1 MARRC
6 RRVPG
11 GLGRDARNRRMSM
24 ALVIDLP
31 PSETLR
37 PDQAVGELAK
47 LEWQE
52 VIGIGITAEGEF
64 EVINS
69 AMTAERALWLIEWAK
84 HWAMGLAIDEY
95 RQKGRGEMVVWR
107 KRGRPKLDRP
117 DRDTGT
123 PELQARRAALVG
135 GG

>member
-1 MARRC
+1 
-6 RRVPG
+6 
-11 GLGRDARNRRMSM
+11 MSM

-69 AMTAERALWLIEWAK
+69 EMTAERALWLIEWAK
-84 HWAMGLAIDEY
+84 RWAMGLEVEEQGGWQGHGAS
-95 RQKGRGEMVVWR
+95 
-107 KRGRPKLDRP
+107 
-117 DRDTGT
+117 
-123 PELQARRAALVG
+123 G
-135 GG
+135 GGRVPTGPMSIRERPSSMPGARHS

>member
-6 RRVPG
+6 CRIPDD
-11 GLGRDARNRRMSM
+11 LSRDARNRRLNM

-69 AMTAERALWLIEWAK
+69 EMTAERALWLIEWAK
-84 HWAMGLAIDEY
+84 RWAMGLEIE
-95 RQKGRGEMVVWR
+95 E
-107 KRGRPKLDRP
+107 
-117 DRDTGT
+117 
-123 PELQARRAALVG
+123 
-135 GG
+135 

>member
-1 MARRC
+1 
-6 RRVPG
+6 
-11 GLGRDARNRRMSM
+11 M

-37 PDQAVGELAK
+37 PDHAVGELAK

-69 AMTAERALWLIEWAK
+69 EMTAERALWLIEWAK
-84 HWAMGLAIDEY
+84 RWAMGLEV
-95 RQKGRGEMVVWR
+95 E
-107 KRGRPKLDRP
+107 
-117 DRDTGT
+117 
-123 PELQARRAALVG
+123 E
-135 GG
+135 

>member
-1 MARRC
+1 M
-6 RRVPG
+6 G
-11 GLGRDARNRRMSM
+11 GGCGRISTGAGRGADIGRMRM

-52 VIGIGITAEGEF
+52 VIGIGITREGEF

-69 AMTAERALWLIEWAK
+69 EMTAERALWLIEWAK
-84 HWAMGLAIDEY
+84 RWAMGLEV
-95 RQKGRGEMVVWR
+95 E
-107 KRGRPKLDRP
+107 
-117 DRDTGT
+117 
-123 PELQARRAALVG
+123 E
-135 GG
+135 